1 MQHDVPAVQLDA
13 SFKTVIQRI
22 TSGCQG
28 MVMVEDAEGGLAG
41 IITDG
46 DLRRFMERGFS
57 DIRHGCAD
65 DDT

>member
-46 DLRRFMERGFS
+46 DLRRFMEKRVL
-57 DIRHGCAD
+57 
-65 DDT
+65 